1 MRMASNPPY
10 REDSILSTLRWLHQP
25 EALQLSF
32 VTGQS
37 LWSIGRCLQAAVY
50 GSRDAT
56 LTPEIFRRV
65 LDMKLREH
73 EQRKGFQA
81 EQ

>member
-1 MRMASNPPY
+1 MSSSEPAEGAAVAN
-10 REDSILSTLRWLHQP
+10 QP
-25 EALQLSF
+25 SVIAYSQ
-32 VTGQS
+32 QS
-37 LWSIGRCLQAAVY
+37 LKYVGLDLQAAVY

-56 LTPEIFRRV
+56 LTPELFRRV